1 MFTKINFCLHFGLIV
16 HTLYKSMLV
25 LPIFFRII
33 YIFFNVLFEC
43 HYLVVEVRRVEL
55 LTSCL
60 QGRRSSQTELYPHI
74 EVMIFKIKC
83 TFLSKV
89 H

>member
-33 YIFFNVLFEC
+33 YIFFNVLNSSLKLK
-43 HYLVVEVRRVEL
+43 YLVGSNGIEPSTSRLSGVR
-55 LTSCL
+55 SN
-60 QGRRSSQTELYPHI
+60 H
-74 EVMIFKIKC
+74 
-83 TFLSKV
+83 LSYEPIYLEFFS
-89 H
+89 